1 MTEKQKKIIEDFI
14 NHHGDMKYIE
24 LGPMVQIQIGYR
36 VSKDRGV
43 SLESLNQLSDVFNN
57 ISFAVT
63 TKTCEYLLYITMFT
77 VGDSGEQ
84 LGL

>member
-1 MTEKQKKIIEDFI
+1 MTEKQRDIIEHFI
-14 NHHGDMKYIE
+14 SLHGDMKYIE

-36 VSKDRGV
+36 VSKDRGI
-43 SLESLNQLSDVFNN
+43 SLESLKQLSDVFNN
-57 ISFAVT
+57 ISIAVT